1 MDPVDRRTL
10 LAGIGFVS
18 ATAMTAACAPAVNVG
33 PVVLAASSLEGCL
46 DAILNAWGAVGRD
59 VPIAAYAATPVL
71 VRQIEAGA
79 PADLVVTADRAWMQV
94 LGDAKLVAPDTV
106 LAIAGNRLEI
116 VWPVTRTVARPA
128 TIDEALSAGSV
139 ALAEP
144 DSVPAGRYAKAAL
157 ASLGLWSGMA
167 PRIIPTDSA
176 RAALALA
183 ERGEVDA
190 AIIYASDARASERV
204 VSVASF
210 DEALHPPIRY
220 FAARVSGSAHP
231 DSDALLAHLVGESAR
246 RIFAEHGFS
255 AP

>member
-10 LAGIGFVS
+10 LAGIGCVS
-18 ATAMTAACAPAVNVG
+18 ATAMATACAPAVNVG

-59 VPIAAYAATPVL
+59 VPTAAYAATPAL
-71 VRQIEAGA
+71 VRQIESGA
-79 PADLVVTADRAWMQV
+79 PADLVVTADRAWMHV
-94 LGDAKLVAPDTV
+94 LRNTKLVAPDTV

-116 VWPVTRTVARPA
+116 VWPLTRKAARPA
-128 TIDEALSAGSV
+128 TIANALSAGSV

-157 ASLGLWSGMA
+157 TSLGLWSSVV

-183 ERGEVDA
+183 ERSEVDA
-190 AIIYASDARASERV
+190 AIVYASDARASTRV

-220 FAARVSGSAHP
+220 FAARASRSARP
-231 DSDALLAHLVGESAR
+231 DSDALLTHLASESAR
-246 RIFAEHGFS
+246 RVFAEHGFL

>member
-10 LAGIGFVS
+10 LARIGLCG
-18 ATAMTAACAPAVNVG
+18 ATAMTTACAPSMRTG

-46 DAILNAWGAVGRD
+46 DAILNAWGAFGYD
-59 VPIAAYAATPVL
+59 VPLGAHAATPAL
-71 VRQIEAGA
+71 VRQMEAGA
-79 PADLVVTADRAWMQV
+79 PADLAITADRAWMQV
-94 LGDAKLVAPDTV
+94 LGDGNLVVPDTIR
-106 LAIAGNRLEI
+106 AIAGNRLDL
-116 VWPVTRTVARPA
+116 VWPLTRNTARPA
-128 TIDEALSAGSV
+128 TIADAVSAGSV

-144 DSVPAGRYAKAAL
+144 DSVPAGRYAKVAL
-157 ASLGLWSGMA
+157 TSLGLWSGVA

-190 AIIYASDARASERV
+190 AIVYASDARASERV

-220 FAARVSGSAHP
+220 FAARASRSVHP
-231 DSDALLAHLVGESAR
+231 DSDGLLAHLASESAR
-246 RIFAEHGFS
+246 RVFAEHGFS
-255 AP
+255 SS